1 MKVLIVE
8 DSSVTRRLLR
18 SSLQKWQYEVTEAEH
33 GAQAWEL
40 FRHEHFP
47 LVLTDWL
54 MPEMDGIELI
64 RLIRECDL
72 PSYVYIILLTAKSE
86 KEDLVTAMD
95 AGADDFLAKPF
106 DPDEL
111 RVRIREGQR
120 IITLERKLAEQ
131 NRQLRMTQ
139 AALVQSE
146 KLASLGQ
153 LAAGMAHEINNPV
166 SYVTNNL
173 AVLNRDVR
181 SVMQVLGAYRGAAA
195 ALMQADPQRAAELAE
210 LETDADLPW
219 IEENLP
225 HLFAASLE
233 GLARVRNVV
242 QNLREFA
249 RLDNAELDELDLQA
263 ALASTLEVLAREI
276 EGKQLTIQTAYGQ
289 IPPVLCQ
296 PSKIHQV
303 FHNLLLNA
311 IQASP
316 PQGIIEV
323 RTAVARDQALIDV
336 QDHGGGIEP
345 ADLPRLFEPFFTTR
359 AVGHGAGLGL
369 AICYGIVR
377 DHGGSIEVD
386 TKLGQGST
394 FRVRLPLSPQPAQE
408 TKP

>member
-8 DSSVTRRLLR
+8 DSLVTRRLLR
-18 SSLQKWQYEVTEAEH
+18 SSLQKWQYEVTEAAD

-40 FRHEHFP
+40 VRHEHFP

-54 MPEMDGIELI
+54 MPEMDGLELI
-64 RLIRECDL
+64 RRIRERDL

-120 IITLERKLAEQ
+120 MITLERKLAEQ

-181 SVMQVLGAYRGAAA
+181 SVMQVLGAYRRAAV
-195 ALMQADPQRAAELAE
+195 ALTAADPQQAAELAE

-219 IEENLP
+219 IEEHLP

-263 ALASTLEVLAREI
+263 ALASTRDVLAREI
-276 EGKQLTIQTAYGQ
+276 EEKRLAVQTAFGQ
-289 IPPVLCQ
+289 VPPRGLPSRQDPSGIPQSAAQRHSGQFAPGHHRIADSGRAGSSSDRSAGPRQ
-296 PSKIHQV
+296 RDRAGS
-303 FHNLLLNA
+303 FA
-311 IQASP
+311 
-316 PQGIIEV
+316 EV
-323 RTAVARDQALIDV
+323 VRALFYD
-336 QDHGGGIEP
+336 
-345 ADLPRLFEPFFTTR
+345 PRRGPRCGL
-359 AVGHGAGLGL
+359 GAGDLL
-369 AICYGIVR
+369 RYR
-377 DHGGSIEVD
+377 PRS
-386 TKLGQGST
+386 
-394 FRVRLPLSPQPAQE
+394 RRLDRS
-408 TKP
+408 

>member
-8 DSSVTRRLLR
+8 DSLLTRRLLR
-18 SSLQKWQYEVTEAEH
+18 SSLQKWQYDVTEAEH
-33 GAQAWEL
+33 GVQAWEL
-40 FRHEHFP
+40 FRQEHFP

-54 MPEMDGIELI
+54 MPEMDGLELI
-64 RLIRECDL
+64 RRIRECEL
-72 PSYVYIILLTAKSE
+72 PNYVYIILLTAKSE
-86 KEDLVTAMD
+86 REDLVAAMD

-111 RVRIREGQR
+111 RVRVREGER
-120 IITLERKLAEQ
+120 IIALERKLAEQ
-131 NRQLRMTQ
+131 NRQLQLTQ

-146 KLASLGQ
+146 KLASLGH

-173 AVLNRDVR
+173 AVLKRDLH
-181 SVMQVLGAYRGAAA
+181 SVMDVLQAYRRAAVDGPH
-195 ALMQADPQRAAELAE
+195 ADPQKAAELAE
-210 LETDADLPW
+210 LEAAADLPW

-225 HLFAASLE
+225 HLFDASLD

-263 ALASTLEVLAREI
+263 ALTSTRDVLAREL
-276 EGKQLTIQTAYGQ
+276 EEKQLTVQTAFGSV
-289 IPPVLCQ
+289 PRVVCR

-316 PQGIIEV
+316 PQGTIEL
-323 RTAVARDQALIDV
+323 RTSVDGKQALIEV
-336 QDHGGGIEP
+336 QDHGSGIEP
-345 ADLPRLFEPFFTTR
+345 AHLKRLFEPFFTTR
-359 AVGHGAGLGL
+359 AIGHGAGLGL

-377 DHGGSIEVD
+377 DHGGSIDVD
-386 TKLGQGST
+386 TQVGDGST
-394 FRVRLPLSPQPAQE
+394 FRVRLPFSPQPARE

>member
-8 DSSVTRRLLR
+8 DSLLTRRLLR
-18 SSLQKWQYEVTEAEH
+18 SSLQKWQYEVIEAEN

-40 FRHEHFP
+40 FRDEHFP

-54 MPEMDGIELI
+54 MPEMDGLELI
-64 RLIRECDL
+64 RRIRTCEL

-86 KEDLVTAMD
+86 REDLVTAMD

-111 RVRIREGQR
+111 RVRVREGQR
-120 IITLERKLAEQ
+120 IISLERELAEQ
-131 NRQLRMTQ
+131 NRQLRLTQ

-146 KLASLGQ
+146 KLASLGH

-173 AVLNRDVR
+173 AVLKRDLR
-181 SVMQVLGAYRGAAA
+181 SVMEVLQAYRRAARA
-195 ALMQADPQRAAELAE
+195 WEQTDPQQAAELAE
-210 LETDADLPW
+210 LETAADLPW

-225 HLFAASLE
+225 HLFEASLE

-263 ALASTLEVLAREI
+263 ALTSTREVLAHEL
-276 EGKQLTIQTAYGQ
+276 EEKQLTVQTSFA
-289 IPPVLCQ
+289 PAPRVVCR

-316 PQGIIEV
+316 PRAVIEL
-323 RTAVARDQALIDV
+323 RTAVDRDQALIEV
-336 QDHGGGIEP
+336 QDHGSGISPEHMK
-345 ADLPRLFEPFFTTR
+345 RLFEPFFTTR

-369 AICYGIVR
+369 AICYGVVR
-377 DHGGSIEVD
+377 DHGGTIEVD
-386 TKLGQGST
+386 TQVGRGST
-394 FRVRLPLSPQPAQE
+394 FRIRLPLRPQPALE